1 MALTKVTS
9 ALTDLDGG
17 ITIDNITIDGT
28 EIDLS
33 SGDLTID
40 VAGNIQIDADDN
52 GEVRF
57 LDGGTQYAT
66 IKKDGNNA
74 LIQSIVADGDLVFQG
89 IDGSSFITA
98 MHIDMS
104 EAGRV
109 GIGTTTPS
117 AKLQVQADG
126 ESIRLDGSADTTRTI
141 FFRSTSASNP
151 AQIHSDGALKLR
163 AEDSGTH
170 MEFHTA
176 DSERMRIDSSGN
188 VGIGNTPSAVGNYK
202 VLQVRGGSTSNGGL
216 IRLETSD
223 GTSGVA
229 RLYAGSTS
237 TVLESNSNTN
247 LVFQTNATE
256 RMRIGSDGKVLINT
270 TSTVG
275 TSTALVEFNNLGS
288 GGRILNTKD
297 NGTGSCNAITFN
309 NNNGQV
315 GRITTDGSGTSYVT
329 SSDYRMKEN
338 LVYEWEAIS
347 KIKNLKPVQFNFKTN
362 PDELTEG
369 FIAHEAQSI
378 VPYAIVG
385 EKDGEEMQG
394 MDYGKLTAVLTKA
407 IQEQQEQIEAL
418 QSEINTLKGG

>member
-9 ALTDLDGG
+9 SLTDLDGG

-40 VAGNIQIDADDN
+40 VAGNITLDADDA
-52 GEVRF
+52 GEIRF
-57 LDGGTQYAT
+57 KDGGTQYAT

-74 LIQSIVADGDLVFQG
+74 LIQSIVADGDLHFMG
-89 IDGSSFITA
+89 IDGSSFITP
-98 MHIDMS
+98 MQIDMS
-104 EAGRV
+104 EG
-109 GIGTTTPS
+109 
-117 AKLQVQADG
+117 
-126 ESIRLDGSADTTRTI
+126 
-141 FFRSTSASNP
+141 
-151 AQIHSDGALKLR
+151 
-163 AEDSGTH
+163 
-170 MEFHTA
+170 
-176 DSERMRIDSSGN
+176 GN
-188 VGIGNTPSAVGNYK
+188 VGIGAAPTLGALHVTSSLTDIVTFENTSTGTTGSQLLLYHNSSSPADGDRVGALAFQGEDDAGNHTTYAGIRCLATD
-202 VLQVRGGSTSNGGL
+202 VSDGSEDGTLTFSCTRGGT
-216 IRLETSD
+216 
-223 GTSGVA
+223 
-229 RLYAGSTS
+229 
-237 TVLESNSNTN
+237 
-247 LVFQTNATE
+247 FTE
-256 RMRIGSDGKVLINT
+256 AMRIASDGKVLINT

-288 GGRILNTKD
+288 GGRVINTKD

-369 FIAHEAQSI
+369 FIADEAQSI
-378 VPYAIVG
+378 VPYAVVG
-385 EKDGEEMQG
+385 EKDGKEMQG
-394 MDYGKLTAVLTKA
+394 MDYGKLTAILTKA
-407 IQEQQEQIEAL
+407 IQEQQTIIEDL
-418 QSEINTLKGG
+418 KSRIETLEG

>member
-109 GIGTTTPS
+109 GVGTTTPS

-176 DSERMRIDSSGN
+176 DSERMRIDSS
-188 VGIGNTPSAVGNYK
+188 
-202 VLQVRGGSTSNGGL
+202 
-216 IRLETSD
+216 
-223 GTSGVA
+223 
-229 RLYAGSTS
+229 
-237 TVLESNSNTN
+237 
-247 LVFQTNATE
+247 
-256 RMRIGSDGKVLINT
+256 GKVLINT

-418 QSEINTLKGG
+418 QSEINTLKGGD

>member
-1 MALTKVTS
+1 MTTKIPVELSSTPS
-9 ALTDLDGG
+9 IVDNGDATA
-17 ITIDNITIDGT
+17 ITID
-28 EIDLS
+28 S
-33 SGDLTID
+33 S
-40 VAGNIQIDADDN
+40 
-52 GEVRF
+52 E
-57 LDGGTQYAT
+57 
-66 IKKDGNNA
+66 
-74 LIQSIVADGDLVFQG
+74 
-89 IDGSSFITA
+89 
-98 MHIDMS
+98 
-104 EAGRV
+104 
-109 GIGTTTPS
+109 
-117 AKLQVQADG
+117 
-126 ESIRLDGSADTTRTI
+126 
-141 FFRSTSASNP
+141 
-151 AQIHSDGALKLR
+151 
-163 AEDSGTH
+163 
-170 MEFHTA
+170 
-176 DSERMRIDSSGN
+176 N
-188 VGIGNTPSAVGNYK
+188 VGIGMTPFTGYTGYSLQIGGTSQTFISIHNTTTGNTVNDGFSLGNDASNVYLTNRENTPMIF
-202 VLQVRGGSTSNGGL
+202 STN
-216 IRLETSD
+216 
-223 GTSGVA
+223 
-229 RLYAGSTS
+229 
-237 TVLESNSNTN
+237 N
-247 LVFQTNATE
+247 TE

>member
-1 MALTKVTS
+1 
-9 ALTDLDGG
+9 
-17 ITIDNITIDGT
+17 
-28 EIDLS
+28 
-33 SGDLTID
+33 
-40 VAGNIQIDADDN
+40 
-52 GEVRF
+52 
-57 LDGGTQYAT
+57 
-66 IKKDGNNA
+66 
-74 LIQSIVADGDLVFQG
+74 
-89 IDGSSFITA
+89 
-98 MHIDMS
+98 
-104 EAGRV
+104 
-109 GIGTTTPS
+109 
-117 AKLQVQADG
+117 
-126 ESIRLDGSADTTRTI
+126 
-141 FFRSTSASNP
+141 
-151 AQIHSDGALKLR
+151 
-163 AEDSGTH
+163 
-170 MEFHTA
+170 
-176 DSERMRIDSSGN
+176 MRIDSAGN
-188 VGIGNTPSAVGNYK
+188 VDIKSSNLYLTGSNDRRIKLSDSGIAGVSDSNNTVHIRGDNDSLKLNAAGNGTV
-202 VLQVRGGSTSNGGL
+202 VFEIDGS
-216 IRLETSD
+216 E
-223 GTSGVA
+223 A
-229 RLYAGSTS
+229 
-237 TVLESNSNTN
+237 
-247 LVFQTNATE
+247 
-256 RMRIGSDGKVLINT
+256 MRIGSDGKVLINT

-407 IQEQQEQIEAL
+407 IQEQQELIDSLTTRIE
-418 QSEINTLKGG
+418 TLEATE